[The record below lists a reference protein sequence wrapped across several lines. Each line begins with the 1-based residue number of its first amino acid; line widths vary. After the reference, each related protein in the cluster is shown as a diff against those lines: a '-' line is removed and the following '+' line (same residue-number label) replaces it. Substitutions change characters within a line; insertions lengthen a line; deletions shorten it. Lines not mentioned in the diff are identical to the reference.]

1 MQLSGGTVGAQG
13 GCHGLYVA
21 QPWELQPSGL
31 WTRVSRITDAS
42 VMAPTICA
50 TVGSPQHILVAGRLV
65 QRSVSIDSVF
75 LFIFVFVLVFVAQMY
90 VWCMCGAVQWC
101 GAVLWVRLG
110 GGRGNGVG

>member
-42 VMAPTICA
+42 VMAPTGLGLGFELGLGLGLGVRVRVRA
-50 TVGSPQHILVAGRLV
+50 RGRDQV
-65 QRSVSIDSVF
+65 RVRVRVRVKVSG
-75 LFIFVFVLVFVAQMY
+75 VLVLET
-90 VWCMCGAVQWC
+90 W
-101 GAVLWVRLG
+101 
-110 GGRGNGVG
+110 